1 MAKTI
6 LRKTP
11 QKVAVKVYGSGV
23 SETISLAT
31 DCLHTTEVVDGTP
44 AVNILALHWTG
55 AAAGVATITRNSV
68 VISTLLGAAGG
79 ELLFND
85 ADFVDNI
92 ENTSNIVVA
101 TTGQME
107 VWLSLRK
114 QSGYSSKIETAQ
126 FSVYDNTAVVG
137 S

>member
-11 QKVAVKVYGSGV
+11 QKVVVKVYGSGV

-68 VISTLLGAAGG
+68 VIATLLGAAGG